1 MVKILLVRHGFSVT
15 NKAGCFTG
23 RLDVPLDD
31 IGRRQA
37 VLLAEYVRSNYKLDA
52 IYSSDLSRVVDTVKP
67 LSSSTA
73 ININLVPLLRE
84 TNIGRWQ
91 GKTVS
96 EIASFEPELVDEM
109 RKNPYYFRFP
119 EGECESE
126 VYQRA
131 ITALDKIVSENEG
144 KTVVIATHG
153 GIIRSLLRKFLKVSP
168 DKTDSI
174 PLVNN
179 ASVTVIEYEN
189 GIYNPKEIGVDT
201 FLKEISTAHVFK

>member
-1 MVKILLVRHGFSVT
+1 MVNILLVRHAFSIT

-31 IGRRQA
+31 IGRSQA
-37 VLLAEYVRSNYKLDA
+37 ILLSEYLRSNYKIDA
-52 IYSSDLSRVVDTVKP
+52 IYSSDLSRVIDTVKP
-67 LSSSTA
+67 LSDFLG
-73 ININLVPLLRE
+73 ININLDPLLRE

-96 EIASFEPELVDEM
+96 EIACVEPELVEEM
-109 RKNPYYFRFP
+109 KKEPYYFRFP

-131 ITALDKIVSENEG
+131 IASLSKIVSENEG

-153 GIIRSLLRKFLKVSP
+153 GIIRSLLRKFLNVPP
-168 DKTDSI
+168 DKTDLI

-179 ASVTVIEYEN
+179 ASVTVIEYES
-189 GIYNPKEIGVDT
+189 GIYTPRQIGADS
-201 FLKEISTAHVFK
+201 FLKDISTAHIFK